1 MPSKIKNFPGNTDK
15 MCMENFLYKMGEAPL
30 SESFRKHLIFYAINS
45 AILMAINSA
54 KTGITAPATS

>member
-1 MPSKIKNFPGNTDK
+1 